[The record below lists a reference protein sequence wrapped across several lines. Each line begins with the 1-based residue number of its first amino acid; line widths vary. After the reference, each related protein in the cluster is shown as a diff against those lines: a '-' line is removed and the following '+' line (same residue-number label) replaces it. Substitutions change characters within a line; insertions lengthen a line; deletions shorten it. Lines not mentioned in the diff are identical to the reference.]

1 MLEQKS
7 AEENQEIN
15 GTGLNNSLWRIDAL
29 DEEIRVL
36 DEAKTSLLEIEK
48 TLWFKINEEIRCRKQ
63 KREMLKADVTE
74 LKQRCDKLLNSVNA
88 FRQE

>member
-1 MLEQKS
+1 MLEQKW

>member
-1 MLEQKS
+1 MLEQKW
-7 AEENQEIN
+7 AEENQDIS

-48 TLWFKINEEIRCRKQ
+48 TLWFKINEEVRCRKQ
-63 KREMLKADVTE
+63 EREMLKADVTE
-74 LKQRCDKLLNSVNA
+74 LKQRCDKLLHSVNE